1 MVIILGRYVK
11 PLEVIDALLVEHR
24 KFLNQLYKES
34 KFICSGP
41 QDPRVGGVIVANVN
55 SVDEARQIMKNDPF
69 YINGAAEYQFIKFLP
84 VKSDERFSCFI
95 K

>member
-11 PLEVIDALLVEHR
+11 SLEVIDALLAEHR
-24 KFLNQLYKES
+24 KFLDQLYKES

-41 QDPRVGGVIVANVN
+41 QDPRVGGVIVANVE
-55 SVDEARQIMKNDPF
+55 SVDEARQIMKDDPF

-84 VKSDERFSCFI
+84 IKSDERFSCFI